1 MGSVSTDTQA
11 PSAKTPTQI
20 GVILC
25 ADIAENAVPALKFL
39 LLQLNTLQGT
49 FEYQCLP
56 LTADPLLSKLASG
69 NVLMRSEVHG
79 DFSRFSRDYFAYLE
93 SEIAA
98 YDLNSSKPKALIL
111 VSRACLEDEY
121 YMTGENNISVLAL
134 GHWDRVMAPPSL
146 VEFILTMVVSC
157 SIYALPNRGDLSHY
171 GTKGCLFDFNA
182 DLSNARFMA
191 LQGFICSECLLKLQE
206 RGNGDLADDLSAF
219 LNKKWLGQISDPT
232 SPAGMASKLGYDLF
246 ATKGLTPRWSE
257 KLLSGLKEDG
267 VKEMIRIV
275 GEILLAALL
284 ITLGLKEISKPA
296 QPASTQ
302 IPPATAATLN
312 STPTPSPFISPR

>member
-1 MGSVSTDTQA
+1 MSTDTQA
-11 PSAKTPTQI
+11 PSAKAPIQI

-25 ADIAENAVPALKFL
+25 SDIAENAVPALKFL
-39 LLQLNTLQGT
+39 LLQLNTLQDA

-56 LTADPLLSKLASG
+56 LITDPLLSKLASG
-69 NVLMRSEVHG
+69 NILVRSEVHA
-79 DFSRFSRDYFAYLE
+79 DFGRFSRDYFAYLE

-111 VSRACLEDEY
+111 VSRACLDDEY
-121 YMTGENNISVLAL
+121 YMTGEDNVSVLAL

-146 VEFILTMVVSC
+146 VEFILTLVVSC

-191 LQGFICSECLLKLQE
+191 LQGFICSECRLKLQGL
-206 RGNGDLADDLSAF
+206 GNVDLADDLSAF
-219 LNKKWLGQISDPT
+219 LSKKWLGQISDPT
-232 SPAGMASKLGYDLF
+232 SPAGIASKLGYDLF

-257 KLLSGLKEDG
+257 KLLLGLKEDG

-275 GEILLAALL
+275 GEVLLALLL
-284 ITLGLKEISKPA
+284 IFLGLKEISKPA
-296 QPASTQ
+296 QTPSAQVSPA
-302 IPPATAATLN
+302 AAATPS
-312 STPTPSPFISPR
+312 STPKPSPVISPR